1 LIKKNLLLD
10 GRNRQYL
17 WLERGKRKSGK
28 ATWEPIRTDIL
39 IFNSRTKIT
48 VFNLHGN
55 PILVA
60 YIMAK
65 SLNELLKPLIGKG
78 FMRFYL

>member
-1 LIKKNLLLD
+1 M
-10 GRNRQYL
+10 
-17 WLERGKRKSGK
+17 
-28 ATWEPIRTDIL
+28 DIL